1 MATNYSPAIVT
12 DGAVFVGD
20 ALMPSTAT
28 SATKLYNR
36 AGSSDGT
43 MYAGTCFD
51 FDGTDDVVTTSDP
64 IITGTGDFTFTAY
77 INRTTVNTF
86 DYICGN
92 YGTGNNTGVEFYGL
106 NNGKINCYISGH
118 VNSSST
124 LAAGTWYH
132 VGVTR
137 SAGVVQLYINGV
149 ADGAAVT
156 RASSIGGSNNFTIGN
171 GEDYTSENMDGKI
184 ADVKVFDVALSA
196 ANMKELYDNSKVI
209 IPSNISQ
216 TNLKGWWSLAE
227 GAGAICYDGSGNG
240 YHGTATNTDGD
251 EWLTGQTG
259 APQLIQG
266 YNRPMLLDGSTDYVS
281 IADSASLSV
290 GSTFTISYWFY
301 PEAITTE
308 AYHVSKNT
316 YSGNQKSYAALNN
329 SSGKTQFRI
338 SGDGSSHIECT
349 GSTTMS
355 NKTWHHIVHVFDGSA
370 GTKLKGWV
378 DGTAQTFNQQP
389 NVTGPY
395 DSTSILCLGTRDA
408 GLVAPLK
415 GTINEVII
423 YNSALSDANAT
434 ALFATGPNGGPL
446 PPDPLS
452 MSTSGDI
459 VGYWRNDSNVTLTD
473 LSGNSNT
480 GTAVGSPSA
489 LLFKE
494 GYNGNKN
501 VNTGRDHQGFPLLYE
516 NNGAVGF
523 NGGVGTGEY
532 IDLGTCPTIFEMAQT
547 SKTTILAW
555 IKVGKQSGENG
566 IISAFSTTA
575 ASGWSL
581 VTYHA
586 SYNKAVSM
594 LVSDGADSS
603 AYWVQQAG
611 TKLPEITADGKFHHV
626 AVTISRISGTT
637 TVYFYQDN
645 VKNTTAKVFSN
656 EGGSTAWGN
665 GRQLIIGRGAAGW
678 GDFHGQ
684 IGNVQIY
691 KRILSDSEI
700 QQNYNA
706 QKSRFI

>member
-1 MATNYSPAIVT
+1 MATNYSPTIVT

-43 MYAGTCFD
+43 MYNGACCD
-51 FDGTDDVVTTSDP
+51 FDGTDDDIHTTSD
-64 IITGTGDFTFTAY
+64 ITLSGACTVSVWISSDTSTQHIFSNKSGGPVNLRFGMDSGKMTYQYYSAAWRYLYSTSTIPLTTWTHLTWVRTAD
-77 INRTTVNTF
+77 NF
-86 DYICGN
+86 
-92 YGTGNNTGVEFYGL
+92 
-106 NNGKINCYISGH
+106 ISF
-118 VNSSST
+118 
-124 LAAGTWYH
+124 
-132 VGVTR
+132 
-137 SAGVVQLYINGV
+137 YINGV
-149 ADGAAVT
+149 LDAGPTQALGSDGS
-156 RASSIGGSNNFTIGN
+156 ASSSTVNGLVNIVGGYWSSSVFN
-171 GEDYTSENMDGKI
+171 GRMSDF
-184 ADVKVFDVALSA
+184 KVFNTALSSA
-196 ANMKELYDNSKVI
+196 QVKQMYDDSKVI
-209 IPSNISQ
+209 IPAGSQIS
-216 TNLKGWWSLAE
+216 SLDLWYSMAE
-227 GAGAICYDGSGNG
+227 GTGAIAYDGSGNKNSG
-240 YHGTATNTDGD
+240 VGQNFNND
-251 EWLTGQTG
+251 EFLSGQTG
-259 APQLIQG
+259 APQLVGG
-266 YNRPMLLDGSTDYVS
+266 YNRPMLFDGSSDYVS

-290 GSTFTISYWFY
+290 GTTFTISYWFY

-316 YSGNQKSYAALNN
+316 YSGNQKSYAVLQA

-452 MSTSGDI
+452 MSTSGNI

-489 LLFKE
+489 LLFKQ
-494 GYNGNKN
+494 GYNGQKN
-501 VNTGRDHQGFPLLYE
+501 VNTGRDNQGFPLLYQ
-516 NNGAVGF
+516 NNGAVGLTQTGTAKITIPHSSDILWNSTANF
-523 NGGVGTGEY
+523 TIGVWYKIANNPSGTYPSIWGKGGQSNAGPGYELFLNPTGTSFTLRTTWSG
-532 IDLGTCPTIFEMAQT
+532 GPTWGM
-547 SKTTILAW
+547 
-555 IKVGKQSGENG
+555 
-566 IISAFSTTA
+566 TA
-575 ASGWSL
+575 AS
-581 VTYHA
+581 
-586 SYNKAVSM
+586 
-594 LVSDGADSS
+594 SS
-603 AYWVQQAG
+603 AG
-611 TKLPEITADGKFHHV
+611 NPHMDGKWHYIV
-626 AVTISRISGTT
+626 TVVNRSIGNACLYYDAVKQPTTDISSAG
-637 TVYFYQDN
+637 DPS
-645 VKNTTAKVFSN
+645 NTTDLTLGYA
-656 EGGSTAWGN
+656 
-665 GRQLIIGRGAAGW
+665 GAGY
-678 GDFHGQ
+678 FHGQ
-684 IGNVQIY
+684 IAGAHIY
-691 KRILSDSEI
+691 NRVLSGKEIL
-700 QQNYNA
+700 QNYNA
-706 QKSRFI
+706 QKSRFT

>member
-1 MATNYSPAIVT
+1 MATNYSPPIVT
-12 DGAVFVGD
+12 DGAFFVGD

-28 SATKLYNR
+28 SINGATKLYNR
-36 AGSSDGT
+36 AGSSSDGT
-43 MYAGTCFD
+43 MFTGGCCD
-51 FDGTDDVVTTSDP
+51 LDGTDDDFFTTSD
-64 IITGTGDFTFTAY
+64 ITLSGAFAISVWVKGDGSSFGGGWVISNKSGGPVNLAMRLVNPGSGLKIQYYYYSGAWRSIYSTATISANTWTHLVLSRTSGNYVSFYIDGELDSTTQAEDAGGVTG
-77 INRTTVNTF
+77 NTVNGPVNVVGGYWGSAVF
-86 DYICGN
+86 
-92 YGTGNNTGVEFYGL
+92 
-106 NNGKINCYISGH
+106 SG
-118 VNSSST
+118 SM
-124 LAAGTWYH
+124 
-132 VGVTR
+132 
-137 SAGVVQLYINGV
+137 
-149 ADGAAVT
+149 AD
-156 RASSIGGSNNFTIGN
+156 F
-171 GEDYTSENMDGKI
+171 
-184 ADVKVFDVALSA
+184 KVFNTNLSSA
-196 ANMKELYDNSKVI
+196 QVKEMYDDSKVI
-209 IPSNISQ
+209 IPAGIEFSNLDLWYSM
-216 TNLKGWWSLAE
+216 AE
-227 GAGAICYDGSGNG
+227 GTGTIAYDGSGNKNSG
-240 YHGTATNTDGD
+240 VGQNFNDD
-251 EWLTGQTG
+251 EFLSGQNG
-259 APQLIQG
+259 CPQLIQG

-301 PEAITTE
+301 PESVTTE

-316 YSGNQKSYAALNN
+316 YSGNQKSYAVLQA

-415 GTINEVII
+415 GIINEVII

-452 MSTSGDI
+452 MSTSGNI

-501 VNTGRDHQGFPLLYE
+501 VNTGRDHQGFPLRCK

-523 NGGVGTGEY
+523 EDGGVTY
-532 IDLGTCPTIFEMAQT
+532 IDKPISTDLQVSTLLVWVKFTELGRYF
-547 SKTTILAW
+547 
-555 IKVGKQSGENG
+555 IK
-566 IISAFSTTA
+566 SAGGSP
-575 ASGWSL
+575 GYYQWY
-581 VTYHA
+581 VH
-586 SYNKAVSM
+586 
-594 LVSDGADSS
+594 
-603 AYWVQQAG
+603 
-611 TKLPEITADGKFHHV
+611 ADGKLQMEFSRTETGV
-626 AVTISRISGTT
+626 AAT
-637 TVYFYQDN
+637 TV
-645 VKNTTAKVFSN
+645 V
-656 EGGSTAWGN
+656 
-665 GRQLIIGRGAAGW
+665 GAAGDVAVDTW
-678 GDFHGQ
+678 YQLGIILNSGTNTGTIYKNGNLLKQSAWSTNGALTPSTLYLGTTSFGGQ
-684 IGNVQIY
+684 MANFQIY
-691 KRILSDSEI
+691 NRALSRAEIL
-700 QQNYNA
+700 QNYNA
-706 QKSRFI
+706 QKSRFT

>member
-1 MATNYSPAIVT
+1 MSTNYSPAIVT

-43 MYAGTCFD
+43 MYNGACCD
-51 FDGTDDVVTTSDP
+51 FDGTDDDIHTTNDITISKACTVSVWISSDTSTQHIFSNKSGGP
-64 IITGTGDFTFTAY
+64 VNLRFGMDSGKMTYQYYSAAWRYLYSTSTIPLTTWTHLTWVRTAD
-77 INRTTVNTF
+77 NF
-86 DYICGN
+86 
-92 YGTGNNTGVEFYGL
+92 
-106 NNGKINCYISGH
+106 ISF
-118 VNSSST
+118 
-124 LAAGTWYH
+124 
-132 VGVTR
+132 
-137 SAGVVQLYINGV
+137 YINGV
-149 ADGAAVT
+149 LDAGPTQALGSDGS
-156 RASSIGGSNNFTIGN
+156 ASSSTVNGPVNIVGGYWSSSVFN
-171 GEDYTSENMDGKI
+171 GRMSDF
-184 ADVKVFDVALSA
+184 KVFNTALSSA
-196 ANMKELYDNSKVI
+196 QVKQMYDDSKVI
-209 IPSNISQ
+209 IPAGSQ
-216 TNLKGWWSLAE
+216 LSSLDLWYSMAE
-227 GAGAICYDGSGNG
+227 GTGAIAYDGSGNKNSG
-240 YHGTATNTDGD
+240 VGQNFNND
-251 EWLTGQTG
+251 EFLSGQTG
-259 APQLIQG
+259 APQLVGG
-266 YNRPMLLDGSTDYVS
+266 YNRPMLFDGSSDYVS

-290 GSTFTISYWFY
+290 GTTFTISYWFY

-408 GLVAPLK
+408 GLVTPLE
-415 GTINEVII
+415 GIINEVII

-452 MSTSGDI
+452 MSTSGNI

-494 GYNGNKN
+494 GYNGQKN
-501 VNTGRDHQGFPLLYE
+501 VNTGRDNQGFPLKHK
-516 NNGAVGF
+516 NVGAIGF
-523 NGGVGTGEY
+523 VSDSYVTVPS
-532 IDLGTCPTIFEMAQT
+532 LGTSGEFSNCTISIWFNKQNQIDTYGNLFDCNFDITDYNKGPRMEIAADNSVIRLYLAADNGNYYAAPAGTFSNDIWTNIAWKITTIGT
-547 SKTTILAW
+547 SKQIVTPYI
-555 IKVGKQSGENG
+555 NG
-566 IISAFSTTA
+566 VNSYA
-575 ASGWSL
+575 A
-581 VTYHA
+581 TEQT
-586 SYNKAVSM
+586 
-594 LVSDGADSS
+594 DS
-603 AYWVQQAG
+603 AYFW
-611 TKLPEITADGKFHHV
+611 DGDIG
-626 AVTISRISGTT
+626 AL
-637 TVYFYQDN
+637 N
-645 VKNTTAKVFSN
+645 
-656 EGGSTAWGN
+656 
-665 GRQLIIGRGAAGW
+665 IGRGFSSARTFT
-678 GDFHGQ
+678 GD
-684 IGNVQIY
+684 IGNFRIY
-691 KRILSDSEI
+691 DRGLSAAEIL
-700 QQNYNA
+700 QNYNA
-706 QKSRFI
+706 QKSRFT

>member
-1 MATNYSPAIVT
+1 MATNYSPPIVT
-12 DGAVFVGD
+12 DGAFFVGD

-28 SATKLYNR
+28 SINGATKLYNR
-36 AGSSDGT
+36 AGSSSDGT
-43 MYAGTCFD
+43 MFTGGCCD
-51 FDGTDDVVTTSDP
+51 FDGTDDDFFTTSD
-64 IITGTGDFTFTAY
+64 ITLSGAFAISVWVKGDGSSFGGGWVISNKSGGPVNLAMRLVNPGSGLKIQYYYYSGAWRSIYSTATISANTWTHLVLSRTSGNYVSFYIDGELDSTTQAEDAGGVTG
-77 INRTTVNTF
+77 NTVNGPVNVVGGYWGSAVF
-86 DYICGN
+86 
-92 YGTGNNTGVEFYGL
+92 
-106 NNGKINCYISGH
+106 SG
-118 VNSSST
+118 SM
-124 LAAGTWYH
+124 
-132 VGVTR
+132 
-137 SAGVVQLYINGV
+137 
-149 ADGAAVT
+149 AD
-156 RASSIGGSNNFTIGN
+156 F
-171 GEDYTSENMDGKI
+171 
-184 ADVKVFDVALSA
+184 KVFNTNLSSA
-196 ANMKELYDNSKVI
+196 QVKEMYDDSKVI
-209 IPSNISQ
+209 IPAGIEFSNLDLWYSM
-216 TNLKGWWSLAE
+216 AE
-227 GAGAICYDGSGNG
+227 GTGTIAYDGSGNKNSG
-240 YHGTATNTDGD
+240 VGQNFNDD
-251 EWLTGQTG
+251 EFLSGQNG
-259 APQLIQG
+259 CPQLIQG

-301 PEAITTE
+301 PESVTTE

-316 YSGNQKSYAALNN
+316 YSGNQKSYAVLQA

-415 GTINEVII
+415 GIINEVII

-452 MSTSGDI
+452 MSTSGNI

-501 VNTGRDHQGFPLLYE
+501 VNTGRDHQGFPLRCK

-523 NGGVGTGEY
+523 EDGGVTY
-532 IDLGTCPTIFEMAQT
+532 IDKPISTDLQVSTLLVWVKFTELGRYF
-547 SKTTILAW
+547 
-555 IKVGKQSGENG
+555 IK
-566 IISAFSTTA
+566 SAGGSP
-575 ASGWSL
+575 GYYQWY
-581 VTYHA
+581 VH
-586 SYNKAVSM
+586 
-594 LVSDGADSS
+594 
-603 AYWVQQAG
+603 
-611 TKLPEITADGKFHHV
+611 ADGKLQMEFSRTETGV
-626 AVTISRISGTT
+626 AAT
-637 TVYFYQDN
+637 TV
-645 VKNTTAKVFSN
+645 V
-656 EGGSTAWGN
+656 
-665 GRQLIIGRGAAGW
+665 GAAGDVAVDTW
-678 GDFHGQ
+678 YQLGIILNSGTNTGTIYKNGNLLKQSAWSTNGALTPSTLYLGTTSFGGQ
-684 IGNVQIY
+684 MANFQIY
-691 KRILSDSEI
+691 NRALSRAEIL
-700 QQNYNA
+700 QNYNA
-706 QKSRFI
+706 QKSRFT

>member
-1 MATNYSPAIVT
+1 MATNYSPTIVT

-36 AGSSDGT
+36 AGSDDGT
-43 MYAGTCFD
+43 MYTGTCFD

-77 INRTTVNTF
+77 INRATVNTF

-301 PEAITTE
+301 PESVTTE

-316 YSGNQKSYAALNN
+316 YSGNQKSYAVLQA

-452 MSTSGDI
+452 MSTGGNI
-459 VGYWRNDSNVTLTD
+459 VGYWRNDNNVTLTD

-547 SKTTILAW
+547 SNTTILAW

-581 VTYHA
+581 VTYQA

-594 LVSDGADSS
+594 LVSDGADGS

-626 AVTISRISGTT
+626 AVTIRRISGTT
-637 TVYFYQDN
+637 TIYFYQDN